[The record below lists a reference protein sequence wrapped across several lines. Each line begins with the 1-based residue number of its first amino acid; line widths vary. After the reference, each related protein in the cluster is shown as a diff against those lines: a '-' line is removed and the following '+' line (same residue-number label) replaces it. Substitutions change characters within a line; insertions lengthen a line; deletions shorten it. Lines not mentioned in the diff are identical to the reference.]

1 MEAELSSCRLT
12 GLGRSGASCLH
23 PRRVPR
29 PLGASPCS
37 VALAALKSS
46 GGRGVVGAS
55 GWLPST
61 SQDFFCVAVGIVGS
75 FWNSLG
81 PPLLPMDD
89 AGSCRRFVSCR
100 ALRGTGE
107 LPRCPSSEVPACWGN
122 VCGVLLGTHLALP
135 FPPGC
140 TRAGPGARV
149 PWALLVVPWEKL
161 KPPGSPDRERDGERC
176 LLNLEPT
183 QETNKPHNK
192 TTNHRLQIEPI
203 APPN

>member
-1 MEAELSSCRLT
+1 MGKDKWRESS
-12 GLGRSGASCLH
+12 A
-23 PRRVPR
+23 
-29 PLGASPCS
+29 
-37 VALAALKSS
+37 VALSLDW
-46 GGRGVVGAS
+46 GRVQPPACIPEGCPDLWEPLCMAWPWLLWGHGVVGAS

-75 FWNSLG
+75 FWNPPG
-81 PPLLPMDD
+81 PPLLPRDD
-89 AGSCRRFVSCR
+89 AGSCRCFVSCR
-100 ALRGTGE
+100 ALRGRGE

-122 VCGVLLGTHLALP
+122 VCGVLLGTHMALP

-183 QETNKPHNK
+183 QETNNQTPQQNNK
-192 TTNHRLQIEPI
+192 SQ
-203 APPN
+203 APN